1 MSVYKNFGV
10 QLNRVSRD
18 MYLQGTAVQRADLEP
33 GDLLFFNTGGNSIIS
48 HVGMYIGNDEY
59 IHSTNGAGDGVT
71 ISSMN
76 DGYVK
81 RTYVGAR
88 RILN

>member
-1 MSVYKNFGV
+1 MNLKKIFAVSIAGLLTVFILFGCTA
-10 QLNRVSRD
+10 
-18 MYLQGTAVQRADLEP
+18 LQQASDTTEDVTTSLHFVDYTRQ
-33 GDLLFFNTGGNSIIS
+33 GDG
-48 HVGMYIGNDEY
+48 
-59 IHSTNGAGDGVT
+59 NGAGDGVT

>member
-1 MSVYKNFGV
+1 
-10 QLNRVSRD
+10 
-18 MYLQGTAVQRADLEP
+18 
-33 GDLLFFNTGGNSIIS
+33 
-48 HVGMYIGNDEY
+48 MYIGNDEY